1 MSETAGSTSL
11 AGSPPEVT
19 MRRSL
24 AVYIGGVLVAGLLA
38 GLMWHLLASPPNY
51 TIGDDKG
58 AIITE
63 RGLSQTIA
71 MDIWYVLIGI
81 VFALLLGAFS
91 WVVLRGVGWPLVLVA
106 MAGALLA
113 AWLAW
118 QFGHLLG
125 PRDFAVRV
133 GQASPGD
140 RVPMDLDLHSAAL
153 ILVWPLCVNIP
164 ILLASLMSALRPHR
178 PVD

>member
-1 MSETAGSTSL
+1 VSDATPTAAEPP
-11 AGSPPEVT
+11 AGMT
-19 MRRSL
+19 LRRSV
-24 AVYIGGVLVAGLLA
+24 AVYVAGVLVAGLVG
-38 GLMWHLLASPPNY
+38 GLLWHLLASPPNF

-81 VFALLLGAFS
+81 VFGLMLGGFS
-91 WVVLRGVGWPLVLVA
+91 WAVLRRFGWPVVLIA
-106 MAGALLA
+106 TAAALLA

-125 PRDFAVRV
+125 PRNFAERV
-133 GQASPGD
+133 GQANPGD
-140 RVPMDLDLHSAAL
+140 RVPMDLDLHSVPL
-153 ILVWPLCVNIP
+153 MLVWPFAVNVP
-164 ILLASLMSALRPHR
+164 LLLAALWGALRPHR
-178 PVD
+178 QID